1 MKVVIGG
8 TERQEP
14 ARFSLLQHDPGDDAE
29 RRWRR
34 GDRPVIGESDR
45 HVKADGL
52 AERAAIGRG
61 RIETMVGCSI
71 ADGTSGG

>member
-29 RRWRR
+29 RRLRG
-34 GDRPVIGESDR
+34 GDRPVILETDR
-45 HVKADGL
+45 HVKPDGL
-52 AERAAIGRG
+52 AGRAAIERG
-61 RIETMVGCSI
+61 RIETIVGSLI
-71 ADGTSGG
+71 ADACSGR